1 MYKGLLFSTMFLGNM
16 PTRTRA
22 EGAQFDIF
30 AVVGG
35 FYFTVLLHRAITAV
49 SVSIQSVSL

>member
-30 AVVGG
+30 AVVGS